1 MASASSNTPN
11 GNRATAG
18 VSISNKILLPVL
30 TLLIFFTVSISLVSG
45 LSIFNHLTDNTQSE
59 LSKMSGILSNR
70 IIEIENKAGRFLKS
84 MNENRRFMD
93 QVRQISQMGPY
104 YASDRSLLA
113 KNIEDDENIYYFQA
127 QMHLL
132 NLLQPLLPLNEF
144 SALHYYIISPFDLVA
159 EASPVLSFSITPDRL
174 YVMQFK
180 DRVDVTDRVL
190 RYIDAD
196 KFKPPPQED
205 IGIST
210 VYSQSADTFYRS
222 SGFNVLAD
230 AEHADFFI
238 SSRGSV
244 ALPSSKIVLD
254 DGVPIIR
261 TSYAIQA
268 PMANPDTFAD
278 QGTAIGILVVDQ
290 RLDVSRIDQI
300 QNLLGTYVGIGH
312 DGDLLVTSLP
322 VLNSDIS
329 IKDES
334 TAMVGNLKYFYSSQT
349 LLFPGTEAQSL
360 EAMTFSPASKLNR
373 LIETLFK
380 EIIITGLVALLLAW
394 ALIYLTVQHLVHRPL
409 KKMMDGVKFIAGGQ
423 LDYKV
428 PVYARDELGRL
439 ASSFNEMSDALF
451 RATAALN
458 RERNYVQN
466 IINSMPSVVV
476 GVDLKGSITHWN
488 MGAQEL
494 TGLKPDEAQ
503 GKSLTAIFPVLADGM
518 EKVQTAIQTRT
529 PQSDSK
535 VLHVL
540 DGQTRFSD
548 ITVYPLVA
556 NGVEGAVIRMDD
568 VTDRVRIE
576 DMMVQSEKML
586 SVGGLAAGTAHEINN
601 PLAGI
606 LQNVQ
611 VLRNRL
617 SGNIPKNIDTARECG
632 IEFEALE
639 QYMQKR
645 GLAPMIDAVIESGTR
660 AARIV
665 DNMLSF
671 SRRSGSE
678 LKWHSLPELLDKT
691 VELASNDYDLKKK
704 YDFRQI
710 EIRRDYEKGLPQIS
724 CEGSQLQQVFLN
736 ILKNGAQAMAGQMP
750 AGNPPLLTLRIR
762 GNQGFI
768 VVEIE
773 DNGPG
778 MDEATRKRAFEPF
791 YTTKRVGVGTG
802 LGLSVSYFIVTE
814 NHNGAMTVDSK
825 PGKGARFTITLPIE
839 PDET

>member
-1 MASASSNTPN
+1 MATASSNNSQN
-11 GNRATAG
+11 GRTFAG
-18 VSISNKILLPVL
+18 ISISNKILLPVL
-30 TLLIFFTVSISLVSG
+30 TLLIFFAVSISLVSG
-45 LSIFNHLTDNTQSE
+45 LSIFNHLTDRTQSE

-104 YASDRSLLA
+104 YASDRSLLD
-113 KNIEDDENIYYFQA
+113 KNLEEDESIYYLQA

-144 SALHYYIISPFDLVA
+144 SAMHYYIVSPFDLVVGA
-159 EASPVLSFSITPDRL
+159 KPVLSFSITQDRL

-180 DRVDVTDRVL
+180 DRIDVADRVL
-190 RYIDAD
+190 RYIDTER
-196 KFKPPPQED
+196 FKPPPQED

-210 VYSQSADTFYRS
+210 VYSQPADFFYRK
-222 SGFNVLAD
+222 SGFNVVAD
-230 AEHADFFI
+230 AEHTDFYEPA
-238 SSRGSV
+238 RGSV
-244 ALPSSKIVLD
+244 VLPSSKIVLD

-261 TSYAIQA
+261 TSYAIKA

-290 RLDVSRIDQI
+290 RLDVSRMDQI
-300 QNLLGTYVGIGH
+300 QNLLGTYVGIAQNGE
-312 DGDLLVTSLP
+312 LLVTSLP

-329 IKDES
+329 LVDKN
-334 TAMVGNLKYFYSSQT
+334 TALVGNLKYFYSSQT

-360 EAMTFSPASKLNR
+360 EAMTFSPAAMFNR

-380 EIIITGLVALLLAW
+380 EIIITGLIALLLAW
-394 ALIYLTVQHLVHRPL
+394 ALIYLTVHHLVHRPL
-409 KKMMDGVKFIAGGQ
+409 KKLMDGVKYIAGGQ

-451 RATAALN
+451 QATADLN

-476 GVDLKGSITHWN
+476 GVDLKGCITHWN

-494 TGLKPDEAQ
+494 TGLKPIEAQ
-503 GKSLTAIFPVLADGM
+503 GKSLTDIFPLLADGM
-518 EKVQTAIQTRT
+518 EKVQTAIQTKT
-529 PQSDSK
+529 PQSDSR

-556 NGVEGAVIRMDD
+556 KGVEGAVIRMDD

-586 SVGGLAAGTAHEINN
+586 SVGGLAAGMAHEINN

-617 SGNIPKNIDTARECG
+617 SGNIPKNIETARDCG

-639 QYMQKR
+639 RYMQKR

-671 SRRSGSE
+671 SRRSDSK
-678 LKWHSLPELLDKT
+678 LKWHSLPDLLDKT

-704 YDFRQI
+704 YDFRKI
-710 EIRRDYEKGLPQIS
+710 EIHREYEAGLPQIS

-736 ILKNGAQAMAGQMP
+736 ILKNGAQAMAGYTP
-750 AGNPPLLTLRIR
+750 HGNQPRLILRIR
-762 GNQGFI
+762 RNLGHI
-768 VVEIE
+768 DIEIE

-802 LGLSVSYFIVTE
+802 LGLSVSYFIITE
-814 NHNGAMTVDSK
+814 NHNGSMTVDSK
-825 PGKGARFTITLPIE
+825 PGKGSRFTITLPIE
-839 PDET
+839 TDLP

>member
-1 MASASSNTPN
+1 MAPTDTNKEQVNHVSV
-11 GNRATAG
+11 G

-30 TLLIFFTVSISLVSG
+30 TLLIVFTVSISVVSG
-45 LSIFNHLTDNTQSE
+45 LSIFNHLTDTTQSE
-59 LSKMSGILSNR
+59 LRKMSGILSNR
-70 IIEIENKAGRFLKS
+70 IIEIENKAGRFVKS
-84 MNENRRFMD
+84 MNENRRFME

-113 KNIEDDENIYYFQA
+113 KNIEEDEMIYYLQA

-144 SALHYYIISPFDLVA
+144 SALHYYIVSPFDLIA
-159 EASPVLSFSITPDRL
+159 GAQPVLSFSITPNRL

-180 DRVDVTDRVL
+180 DRIDVADRVL

-210 VYSQSADTFYRS
+210 VYSQSADSFYRS
-222 SGFNVLAD
+222 SGFNVQAG
-230 AEHADFFI
+230 AKRSDFFEY
-238 SSRGSV
+238 SRESIT
-244 ALPSSKIVLD
+244 LPSSKIVLD

-278 QGTAIGILVVDQ
+278 QGTAVGILVVDQ
-290 RLDVSRIDQI
+290 RLDVSTMDQI
-300 QNLLGTYVGIGH
+300 LNLLGTYVGIAQ
-312 DGDLLVTSLP
+312 DGELLVTSLP

-329 IKDES
+329 IQDEK
-334 TAMVGNLKYFYSSQT
+334 TAMVGNLKYFYSRQT

-360 EAMTFSPASKLNR
+360 EAMTFSPASTLNR

-409 KKMMDGVKFIAGGQ
+409 KKLMDGVKFIAGGQ

-451 RATAALN
+451 RATADLN

-476 GVDLKGSITHWN
+476 GVDLEGHIAHWN
-488 MGAQEL
+488 MGAEDL
-494 TGLKPDEAQ
+494 TGVKPNEAH
-503 GKSLTAIFPVLADGM
+503 GKRLSAIFPLLADAM
-518 EKVQTAIQTRT
+518 EKVQTAIQTRM

-535 VLHVL
+535 VLHVQ
-540 DGQTRFSD
+540 DGQTCFSD
-548 ITVYPLVA
+548 VTVYPLVA

-586 SVGGLAAGTAHEINN
+586 SVGGLAAGMAHEINN

-617 SGNIPKNIDTARECG
+617 AGNIPKNIDTAIECG

-639 QYMQKR
+639 RYMQKR
-645 GLAPMIDAVIESGTR
+645 GLPPMIDAVIESGTR

-671 SRRSGSE
+671 SRRSGSS
-678 LKWHSLPELLDKT
+678 LKRHSLPELLDKT

-710 EIRRDYEKGLPQIS
+710 EIRREYEKGLPQIT

-736 ILKNGAQAMAGQMP
+736 ILKNGAQAMASHIPSGK
-750 AGNPPLLTLRIR
+750 PPLLTLRIR
-762 GNQGFI
+762 RNRGHLDI
-768 VVEIE
+768 EIE

-778 MDEATRKRAFEPF
+778 MDDATRKRAFEPF
-791 YTTKRVGVGTG
+791 FTTKRVGVGTG
-802 LGLSVSYFIVTE
+802 LGLSVSYFIITE
-814 NHNGAMTVDSK
+814 NHNGSMTVDSK
-825 PGKGARFTITLPIE
+825 PGKGARFTITLPLE

>member
-1 MASASSNTPN
+1 MAPTDTNKEQVNHVSV
-11 GNRATAG
+11 G

-30 TLLIFFTVSISLVSG
+30 TLLIVFTVSISVVSG
-45 LSIFNHLTDNTQSE
+45 LSIFNHLTDTTQSE
-59 LSKMSGILSNR
+59 LRKMSGILSNR
-70 IIEIENKAGRFLKS
+70 IIEIENKAGRFVKS
-84 MNENRRFMD
+84 MNENRRFME

-113 KNIEDDENIYYFQA
+113 KNIEEDEMIYYLQA

-144 SALHYYIISPFDLVA
+144 SALHYYIVSPFDLIA
-159 EASPVLSFSITPDRL
+159 GAQPVLSFSITPNRL

-180 DRVDVTDRVL
+180 DRIDVADRVL

-210 VYSQSADTFYRS
+210 VYSQSADSFYRS
-222 SGFNVLAD
+222 SGFNVQAG
-230 AEHADFFI
+230 AKRSDFFEY
-238 SSRGSV
+238 SRESIT
-244 ALPSSKIVLD
+244 LPSSKIVLD

-278 QGTAIGILVVDQ
+278 QGTAVGILVVDQ
-290 RLDVSRIDQI
+290 RLDVSTMDQI
-300 QNLLGTYVGIGH
+300 LNLLGTYVGIAQ
-312 DGDLLVTSLP
+312 DGELLVTSLP

-329 IKDES
+329 IQDEK
-334 TAMVGNLKYFYSSQT
+334 TAMVGNLKYFYSRQT

-360 EAMTFSPASKLNR
+360 EAMTFSPASTLNR

-409 KKMMDGVKFIAGGQ
+409 KKLMDGVKFIAGGQ

-451 RATAALN
+451 RATADLN

-476 GVDLKGSITHWN
+476 GVDLEGHIAHWN
-488 MGAQEL
+488 MGAEDL
-494 TGLKPDEAQ
+494 TGVKPNEAH
-503 GKSLTAIFPVLADGM
+503 GKRLSAIFPLLADAM
-518 EKVQTAIQTRT
+518 EKVQTAIQTRM

-535 VLHVL
+535 VLHVQ
-540 DGQTRFSD
+540 DGQTCFSD
-548 ITVYPLVA
+548 VTVYPLVA

-586 SVGGLAAGTAHEINN
+586 SVGGLAAGMAHEINN

-617 SGNIPKNIDTARECG
+617 AGNIPKNIDTAIECG

-639 QYMQKR
+639 RYMQKR
-645 GLAPMIDAVIESGTR
+645 GLPPMIDAVIESGTR

-671 SRRSGSE
+671 SRRSGSS
-678 LKWHSLPELLDKT
+678 LKRHSLPELLDKT

-710 EIRRDYEKGLPQIS
+710 EIRREYEKGLPQIT

-736 ILKNGAQAMAGQMP
+736 ILKNGAQAMASHIPSGK
-750 AGNPPLLTLRIR
+750 PPLLTLRIR
-762 GNQGFI
+762 RNRGHLDI
-768 VVEIE
+768 EIE

-778 MDEATRKRAFEPF
+778 MDDATRKRAFEPF
-791 YTTKRVGVGTG
+791 FTTKRVGVGTG
-802 LGLSVSYFIVTE
+802 LGLSVSYFIITE
-814 NHNGAMTVDSK
+814 NHNGSMTVDSK
-825 PGKGARFTITLPIE
+825 PDKGARFTITLPLE

>member
-1 MASASSNTPN
+1 MAPTDTNKEQVNHVSV
-11 GNRATAG
+11 G

-30 TLLIFFTVSISLVSG
+30 TLLIVFTVSISVVSG
-45 LSIFNHLTDNTQSE
+45 LSIFNHLTDTTQSE
-59 LSKMSGILSNR
+59 LRKMSGILSNR
-70 IIEIENKAGRFLKS
+70 IIEIENKAGRFVKS
-84 MNENRRFMD
+84 MNENRRFME

-113 KNIEDDENIYYFQA
+113 KNIEEDEMIYYLQA

-144 SALHYYIISPFDLVA
+144 SALHYYIVSPFDLIA
-159 EASPVLSFSITPDRL
+159 GAQPVLSFSITPNRL

-180 DRVDVTDRVL
+180 DRIDVADRVL

-210 VYSQSADTFYRS
+210 VYSQSADSFYRS
-222 SGFNVLAD
+222 SGFNVQAG
-230 AEHADFFI
+230 AKRSDFFEY
-238 SSRGSV
+238 SRESIT
-244 ALPSSKIVLD
+244 LPSSKIVLD

-278 QGTAIGILVVDQ
+278 QGTAVGILVVDQ
-290 RLDVSRIDQI
+290 RLDVSTMDQI
-300 QNLLGTYVGIGH
+300 QNLLGTYEGIAQ
-312 DGDLLVTSLP
+312 DGELLVTSLP

-329 IKDES
+329 IQDEK
-334 TAMVGNLKYFYSSQT
+334 TAMVGNLKYFYSRQT

-360 EAMTFSPASKLNR
+360 EAMTFSPASTLNR

-409 KKMMDGVKFIAGGQ
+409 KKLMDGVKFIAGGQ

-451 RATAALN
+451 RATADLN

-476 GVDLKGSITHWN
+476 GVDLEGHITHWN
-488 MGAQEL
+488 MGAEDL
-494 TGLKPDEAQ
+494 TGVKPNEAH
-503 GKSLTAIFPVLADGM
+503 GKRLSAIFPLLADAM
-518 EKVQTAIQTRT
+518 EKVQTAIQTRM

-535 VLHVL
+535 VLHVQ
-540 DGQTRFSD
+540 DGQTCFSD
-548 ITVYPLVA
+548 VTVYPLVA

-586 SVGGLAAGTAHEINN
+586 SVGGLAAGMAHEINN

-617 SGNIPKNIDTARECG
+617 AGNIPKNIDTAIECG

-639 QYMQKR
+639 RYMQKR
-645 GLAPMIDAVIESGTR
+645 GLPPMIDAVIESGTR

-671 SRRSGSE
+671 SRRSGSS
-678 LKWHSLPELLDKT
+678 LKRHSLPELLDKT

-710 EIRRDYEKGLPQIS
+710 EIRREYEKGLPQIT

-736 ILKNGAQAMAGQMP
+736 ILKNGAQAMASHIPSGK
-750 AGNPPLLTLRIR
+750 PPLLTLRIR
-762 GNQGFI
+762 RNRGHLDI
-768 VVEIE
+768 EIE

-778 MDEATRKRAFEPF
+778 MDDATRKRAFEPF
-791 YTTKRVGVGTG
+791 FTTKRVGVGTG
-802 LGLSVSYFIVTE
+802 LGLSVSYFIITE
-814 NHNGAMTVDSK
+814 NHNGSMTVDSK
-825 PGKGARFTITLPIE
+825 PGKGARFTITLPLE

>member
-1 MASASSNTPN
+1 MEPVSTNSSKD
-11 GNRATAG
+11 GRIFAG
-18 VSISNKILLPVL
+18 ISISNKILLPVL
-30 TLLIFFTVSISLVSG
+30 TLLIVFTVSISVVSG
-45 LSIFNHLTDNTQSE
+45 LSIFNHLTDTTQSE
-59 LSKMSGILSNR
+59 LNKMSGLLSNR
-70 IIEIENKAGRFLKS
+70 IIEIENKAGRFVKS

-93 QVRQISQMGPY
+93 QMRQISQMGPY
-104 YASDRSLLA
+104 YASDRSLLT
-113 KNIEDDENIYYFQA
+113 KKIEDDENIYFLQA

-132 NLLQPLLPLNEF
+132 NLLQPMMPLNEF
-144 SALHYYIISPFDLVA
+144 SALHYYIVSPFDLVA
-159 EASPVLSFSITPDRL
+159 EAKPILSLSITPDKL

-180 DRVDVTDRVL
+180 DRIDVADRVL

-210 VYSQSADTFYRS
+210 VYSQSADAFYRS
-222 SGFNVLAD
+222 SGFNVQAG
-230 AEHADFFI
+230 AERSDFFKY
-238 SSRGSV
+238 SREGV

-254 DGVPIIR
+254 DGVPLIR

-268 PMANPDTFAD
+268 PMANPDTFVD
-278 QGTAIGILVVDQ
+278 QETAVGILVVDQ
-290 RLDVSRIDQI
+290 RLDVARMDQI
-300 QNLLGTYVGIGH
+300 QNLLGTYVGIAQNGE
-312 DGDLLVTSLP
+312 LLVTSLP
-322 VLNSDIS
+322 VLKANIA
-329 IKDES
+329 IQDEK
-334 TAMVGNLKYFYSSQT
+334 TAMVGNLKYFFASQT
-349 LLFPGTEAQSL
+349 LLFPGREAQSL
-360 EAMTFSPASKLNR
+360 EAMTFSPASTLNR

-380 EIIITGLVALLLAW
+380 EIVITGLAALLLAW
-394 ALIYLTVQHLVHRPL
+394 ALIYLTVQHLVRRPL
-409 KKMMDGVKFIAGGQ
+409 KKLMDGVKFIAGGQ

-439 ASSFNEMSDALF
+439 ASSFNEMSDALS
-451 RATAALN
+451 RATADLN

-476 GVDLKGSITHWN
+476 GVDLEGHITHWN
-488 MGAQEL
+488 MGAEDL
-494 TGLKPDEAQ
+494 TGVKPSEAQ
-503 GKSLTAIFPVLADGM
+503 GERLTEMLPLLADAM
-518 EKVQTAIQTRT
+518 EKVQTAIRTKT
-529 PQSDSK
+529 PQSDSR
-535 VLHVL
+535 VQYVE

-548 ITVYPLVA
+548 VTVYPLVA
-556 NGVEGAVIRMDD
+556 SGVEGAVIRMDD

-586 SVGGLAAGTAHEINN
+586 SVGGLAAGMAHEINN

-617 SGNIPKNIDTARECG
+617 SGNIPKNIDTAQECG
-632 IEFEALE
+632 IEFAALE
-639 QYMQKR
+639 RYMQKR

-671 SRRSGSE
+671 SRRSGSKLE
-678 LKWHSLPELLDKT
+678 RHSLPELLNRT

-710 EIRRDYEKGLPQIS
+710 EIRREYEKGLPQIN
-724 CEGSQLQQVFLN
+724 CEGNQLQQVFLN
-736 ILKNGAQAMAGQMP
+736 ILKNGAQAMASHIPSGE
-750 AGNPPLLTLRIR
+750 PPLLILRIR
-762 GNQGFI
+762 RNQGHI
-768 VVEIE
+768 DIEIE

-791 YTTKRVGVGTG
+791 FTTKSVGVGTG
-802 LGLSVSYFIVTE
+802 LGLSVSYFIITE
-814 NHNGAMTVDSK
+814 NHKGSMSMDSK

-839 PDET
+839 PDVT

>member
-1 MASASSNTPN
+1 MARESLNSAKN
-11 GNRATAG
+11 GRTSLG

-45 LSIFNHLTDNTQSE
+45 LSIFNHLTDTTQSE
-59 LSKMSGILSNR
+59 LDKMSGILSNR
-70 IIEIENKAGRFLKS
+70 LIEIENKAGRFLKS

-104 YASDRSLLA
+104 YASDRSLLT
-113 KNIEDDENIYYFQA
+113 KSIEDDENIYYFQA

-132 NLLQPLLPLNEF
+132 NLLQPLLPLNDF
-144 SALHYYIISPFDLVA
+144 SAMHYYIVSPFDLIA
-159 EASPVLSFSITPDRL
+159 GAKPVLSFSITPDRL

-180 DRVDVTDRVL
+180 DRVDVSDRLL
-190 RYIDAD
+190 RYIDTE
-196 KFKPPPQED
+196 KFKPPPRED

-210 VYSQSADTFYRS
+210 VYSQSANAFYRNAGFIALGNTELKTFYDS
-222 SGFNVLAD
+222 T
-230 AEHADFFI
+230 
-238 SSRGSV
+238 RGSV
-244 ALPSSKIVLD
+244 TLPTSKIVLE

-290 RLDVSRIDQI
+290 RLDVSRMDQI
-300 QNLLGTYVGIGH
+300 QNLLGTYVGIAYKGE
-312 DGDLLVTSLP
+312 LLVSSLP
-322 VLNSDIS
+322 VLDSDIS
-329 IKDES
+329 LGEAN
-334 TAMVGNLKYFYSSQT
+334 TAIVGSLKYYYSTQT

-360 EAMTFSPASKLNR
+360 EALTFSPAATLNR

-380 EIIITGLVALLLAW
+380 EIIITGFAALLLAW
-394 ALIYLTVQHLVHRPL
+394 ALIYLTVHHLVRRPL
-409 KKMMDGVKFIAGGQ
+409 QKLMDGVKFIAGGQ

-451 RATAALN
+451 RARADLN

-476 GVDLKGSITHWN
+476 GVDLKGGITHWN
-488 MGAQEL
+488 LGAQEL
-494 TGLKPDEAQ
+494 TGLKPSEAQ
-503 GKSLTAIFPVLADGM
+503 GKSLTDIFPLLADGM

-556 NGVEGAVIRMDD
+556 DGVEGAVIRMDD

-586 SVGGLAAGTAHEINN
+586 SVGGLAAGMAHEINN

-617 SGNIPKNIDTARECG
+617 SGNIPKNIETARDCG

-639 QYMQKR
+639 RYMRNR
-645 GLAPMIDAVIESGTR
+645 GLAPMIDSVIESGTR

-671 SRRSGSE
+671 SRRSDSKFE
-678 LKWHSLPELLDKT
+678 RHSLSDLLDKT

-710 EIRRDYEKGLPQIS
+710 EIRREYEEGLPRIR

-736 ILKNGAQAMAGQMP
+736 ILKNGAQAKAGYTP
-750 AGNPPLLTLRIR
+750 AENPPQLILRIR
-762 GNQGFI
+762 RNHEHI
-768 VVEIE
+768 SIEIE

-778 MDEATRKRAFEPF
+778 MDEAARKRAFEPF

-802 LGLSVSYFIVTE
+802 LGLSVSYFIITE
-814 NHNGAMTVDSK
+814 NHKGSMTVDSK
-825 PGKGARFTITLPIE
+825 PGKGSRFTITLPIE
-839 PDET
+839 SDLT

>member
-1 MASASSNTPN
+1 MAPTDTNKEQVNHVSV
-11 GNRATAG
+11 G

-30 TLLIFFTVSISLVSG
+30 TLLIVFTVSISVVSG
-45 LSIFNHLTDNTQSE
+45 LSIFNHLTDTTQSE
-59 LSKMSGILSNR
+59 LRKMSGILSNR
-70 IIEIENKAGRFLKS
+70 IIEIENKAGRFVKS
-84 MNENRRFMD
+84 MNENRRFME

-113 KNIEDDENIYYFQA
+113 KNIEEDEMIYYLQA

-144 SALHYYIISPFDLVA
+144 SALHYYIVSPFDLIA
-159 EASPVLSFSITPDRL
+159 GAQPVLSFSITPNRL

-180 DRVDVTDRVL
+180 DRIDVADRVL

-210 VYSQSADTFYRS
+210 VYSQSADSFYRS
-222 SGFNVLAD
+222 SGFNVQAG
-230 AEHADFFI
+230 AKRSDFFEY
-238 SSRGSV
+238 SRESIT
-244 ALPSSKIVLD
+244 LPSSKIVLD

-278 QGTAIGILVVDQ
+278 QGTAVGILVVDQ
-290 RLDVSRIDQI
+290 RLDVSTMDQI
-300 QNLLGTYVGIGH
+300 QNLLGTYVGIAQ
-312 DGDLLVTSLP
+312 DGELLVTSLP

-329 IKDES
+329 IQDEK
-334 TAMVGNLKYFYSSQT
+334 TAMVGNLKYFYSRQT

-360 EAMTFSPASKLNR
+360 EAMTFSPASTLNR

-409 KKMMDGVKFIAGGQ
+409 KKLMDGVKFIAGGQ

-451 RATAALN
+451 RATADLN

-476 GVDLKGSITHWN
+476 GVDLEGHITHWN
-488 MGAQEL
+488 MGAEDL
-494 TGLKPDEAQ
+494 TGVKPNEAH
-503 GKSLTAIFPVLADGM
+503 GKRLSAIFPLLADAM
-518 EKVQTAIQTRT
+518 EKVQTAIQTRM

-535 VLHVL
+535 VLHVQ
-540 DGQTRFSD
+540 DGQTCFSD
-548 ITVYPLVA
+548 VTVYPLVA

-568 VTDRVRIE
+568 VADRVRIE

-586 SVGGLAAGTAHEINN
+586 SVGGLAAGMAHEINN

-617 SGNIPKNIDTARECG
+617 AGNIPKNIDTAIECG

-639 QYMQKR
+639 RYMQKR
-645 GLAPMIDAVIESGTR
+645 GLPPMIDAVIESGTR

-671 SRRSGSE
+671 SRRSGSS
-678 LKWHSLPELLDKT
+678 LKRHSLPELLDKT

-710 EIRRDYEKGLPQIS
+710 EIRREYEKGLPQIT

-736 ILKNGAQAMAGQMP
+736 ILKNGAQAMASHIPSGK
-750 AGNPPLLTLRIR
+750 PPLLTLRIR
-762 GNQGFI
+762 RNRGHLDI
-768 VVEIE
+768 EIE

-778 MDEATRKRAFEPF
+778 MDDATRKRAFEPF
-791 YTTKRVGVGTG
+791 FTTKRVGVGTG
-802 LGLSVSYFIVTE
+802 LGLSVSYFIITE
-814 NHNGAMTVDSK
+814 NHNGSMTVDSK
-825 PGKGARFTITLPIE
+825 PGKGARFTITLPLE

>member
-1 MASASSNTPN
+1 MAPTDTNKEQVNHVSV
-11 GNRATAG
+11 G

-30 TLLIFFTVSISLVSG
+30 TLLIVFTVSISVVSG
-45 LSIFNHLTDNTQSE
+45 LSIFNHLTDTTQSE
-59 LSKMSGILSNR
+59 LRKMSGILSNR
-70 IIEIENKAGRFLKS
+70 IIEIENKAGRFVKS
-84 MNENRRFMD
+84 MNENRRFME

-113 KNIEDDENIYYFQA
+113 KNIEEDEMIYYLQA

-144 SALHYYIISPFDLVA
+144 SALHYYIVSPFDLIA
-159 EASPVLSFSITPDRL
+159 GAQPVLSFSITPNRL

-180 DRVDVTDRVL
+180 DRIDVADRVL

-210 VYSQSADTFYRS
+210 VYSQSADSFYRS
-222 SGFNVLAD
+222 SGFNVQAG
-230 AEHADFFI
+230 AKRSDFFEY
-238 SSRGSV
+238 SRESIT
-244 ALPSSKIVLD
+244 LPSSKIVLD

-278 QGTAIGILVVDQ
+278 QGTAVGILVVDQ
-290 RLDVSRIDQI
+290 RLDVSTMDQI
-300 QNLLGTYVGIGH
+300 QNLLGTYVGIAQ
-312 DGDLLVTSLP
+312 DGELLVTSLP

-329 IKDES
+329 IQDEK
-334 TAMVGNLKYFYSSQT
+334 TAMVGNLKYFYSRQT

-360 EAMTFSPASKLNR
+360 EAMTFSPASTLNR

-409 KKMMDGVKFIAGGQ
+409 KKLMDGVKFIAGGQ

-451 RATAALN
+451 RATADLN

-476 GVDLKGSITHWN
+476 GVDLEGHITHWN
-488 MGAQEL
+488 MGAEDL
-494 TGLKPDEAQ
+494 TGVKPNEAH
-503 GKSLTAIFPVLADGM
+503 GKRLSAIFPLLADAM
-518 EKVQTAIQTRT
+518 EKVQTAIQTRM

-535 VLHVL
+535 VLHVQ
-540 DGQTRFSD
+540 DGQTCFSD
-548 ITVYPLVA
+548 VTVYPLVA

-586 SVGGLAAGTAHEINN
+586 SVGGLAAGMAHEINN

-617 SGNIPKNIDTARECG
+617 AGNIPKNIDTAIECG

-639 QYMQKR
+639 RYMQKR
-645 GLAPMIDAVIESGTR
+645 GLPPMIDAVIESGIR
-660 AARIV
+660 AVRIV

-671 SRRSGSE
+671 SRRSGSS
-678 LKWHSLPELLDKT
+678 LKRHSLPELLDKT

-710 EIRRDYEKGLPQIS
+710 EIRREYEKGLPQIT

-736 ILKNGAQAMAGQMP
+736 ILKNGAQAMASHIPSGK
-750 AGNPPLLTLRIR
+750 PPLLTLRIR
-762 GNQGFI
+762 RNRGHLDI
-768 VVEIE
+768 EIE

-778 MDEATRKRAFEPF
+778 MDDATRKRAFEPF
-791 YTTKRVGVGTG
+791 FTTKRVGVGTG
-802 LGLSVSYFIVTE
+802 LGLSVSYFIITE
-814 NHNGAMTVDSK
+814 NHNGSMTVDSK
-825 PGKGARFTITLPIE
+825 PGKGARFTITLPLE

>member
-1 MASASSNTPN
+1 MAPTDTNKEQVNHVSV
-11 GNRATAG
+11 G

-30 TLLIFFTVSISLVSG
+30 TLLIVFTVSISVVSG
-45 LSIFNHLTDNTQSE
+45 LSIFNHLTDTTQSE
-59 LSKMSGILSNR
+59 LRKMSGILSNR
-70 IIEIENKAGRFLKS
+70 IIEIENKAGRFVKS
-84 MNENRRFMD
+84 MNENRRFME

-113 KNIEDDENIYYFQA
+113 KNIEEDEMIYYLQA

-144 SALHYYIISPFDLVA
+144 SALHYYIVSPFDLIA
-159 EASPVLSFSITPDRL
+159 GAQPVLSFSITPNRL

-180 DRVDVTDRVL
+180 DRIDVADRVL

-210 VYSQSADTFYRS
+210 VYSQSADSFYRS
-222 SGFNVLAD
+222 SGFNVQAG
-230 AEHADFFI
+230 AKRSDFFEY
-238 SSRGSV
+238 SRESIT
-244 ALPSSKIVLD
+244 LPSSKIVLD

-278 QGTAIGILVVDQ
+278 QGTAVGILVVDQ
-290 RLDVSRIDQI
+290 RLDVSTMDQI
-300 QNLLGTYVGIGH
+300 QNLLGTYVGIAQ
-312 DGDLLVTSLP
+312 DGELLVTSLP

-329 IKDES
+329 IQDEK
-334 TAMVGNLKYFYSSQT
+334 TAMVGNLKYFYSRQT

-360 EAMTFSPASKLNR
+360 EAMTFSPASTLNR

-409 KKMMDGVKFIAGGQ
+409 KKLMDGVKFIAGGQ

-451 RATAALN
+451 RATADLN

-476 GVDLKGSITHWN
+476 GVDLEGHITHWN
-488 MGAQEL
+488 MGAEDL
-494 TGLKPDEAQ
+494 TGVKPNEAH
-503 GKSLTAIFPVLADGM
+503 GKRLSAIFPLLADAM
-518 EKVQTAIQTRT
+518 EKVQTAIQTRM

-535 VLHVL
+535 VLHVQ
-540 DGQTRFSD
+540 DGQTCFSD
-548 ITVYPLVA
+548 VTVYPLVA

-586 SVGGLAAGTAHEINN
+586 SVGGLAAGMAHEINN

-617 SGNIPKNIDTARECG
+617 AGNISKNIDTAIECG

-639 QYMQKR
+639 RYMQKR
-645 GLAPMIDAVIESGTR
+645 GLPPMIDAVIESGTR
-660 AARIV
+660 AVRIV

-671 SRRSGSE
+671 SRRSGSS
-678 LKWHSLPELLDKT
+678 LKRHSLPELLDKT

-710 EIRRDYEKGLPQIS
+710 EIRREYEKGLPQIT

-736 ILKNGAQAMAGQMP
+736 ILKNGAQAMASHIPSGK
-750 AGNPPLLTLRIR
+750 PPLLTLRIR
-762 GNQGFI
+762 RNRGHLDI
-768 VVEIE
+768 EIE

-778 MDEATRKRAFEPF
+778 MDDATRKRAFEPF
-791 YTTKRVGVGTG
+791 FTTKRVGVGTG
-802 LGLSVSYFIVTE
+802 LGLSVSYFIITE
-814 NHNGAMTVDSK
+814 NHNGSMTVDSK
-825 PGKGARFTITLPIE
+825 PGKGARFTITLPLE